1 MPLLN
6 TLVDGYRVVLAAPIT
21 QLSQLMGSN
30 LIIGDMVSIMG
41 SIGPGLSIMG
51 VLNDGLAASK
61 YRPCPLL
68 VKYVEARWLGQRT
81 KLGFYDFRGE
91 DRIPVPTR

>member
-6 TLVDGYRVVLAAPIT
+6 TLADGYGVVLAAPIT

-30 LIIGDMVSIMG
+30 LIIG
-41 SIGPGLSIMG
+41 PGRSMG
-51 VLNDGLAASK
+51 VLNDGLADSK

-68 VKYVEARWLGQRT
+68 VRYVEVGWLGQRT

-91 DRIPVPTR
+91 DGIPVPTR

>member
-30 LIIGDMVSIMG
+30 LIIG
-41 SIGPGLSIMG
+41 PGLSMG
-51 VLNDGLAASK
+51 VLNDGLAYSK

-68 VKYVEARWLGQRT
+68 VKYVEVGWLGQRT

-91 DRIPVPTR
+91 DTIPVPTR

>member
-1 MPLLN
+1 VPLLN

-30 LIIGDMVSIMG
+30 LIIG
-41 SIGPGLSIMG
+41 PGLSMG
-51 VLNDGLAASK
+51 VLNDGLAYSK

-68 VKYVEARWLGQRT
+68 VKYVEVGWLGQRT

-91 DRIPVPTR
+91 DTIPVPTR

>member
-30 LIIGDMVSIMG
+30 LIIG
-41 SIGPGLSIMG
+41 PGLSMG
-51 VLNDGLAASK
+51 VLNDGLAYSK
-61 YRPCPLL
+61 YRPCPRL
-68 VKYVEARWLGQRT
+68 VKYVEVGWLGQRT

-91 DRIPVPTR
+91 DTIPVPTR

>member
-30 LIIGDMVSIMG
+30 LIIG
-41 SIGPGLSIMG
+41 PGLSMG
-51 VLNDGLAASK
+51 VLNDGLAYSK

-68 VKYVEARWLGQRT
+68 VKYVEVGWLGQRT

-91 DRIPVPTR
+91 NTIPVPTR

>member
-1 MPLLN
+1 MN

-30 LIIGDMVSIMG
+30 LIIG
-41 SIGPGLSIMG
+41 PGLSMG
-51 VLNDGLAASK
+51 VLNDGLAYSK

-68 VKYVEARWLGQRT
+68 VKYVEVGWLGQRT

-91 DRIPVPTR
+91 DTIPVPTR

>member
-30 LIIGDMVSIMG
+30 LIIG
-41 SIGPGLSIMG
+41 PGLSMG
-51 VLNDGLAASK
+51 VLNDGLAYSK

-68 VKYVEARWLGQRT
+68 VKYVEVGWLGQRT
-81 KLGFYDFRGE
+81 KLGFYDFRGK
-91 DRIPVPTR
+91 DTIPVPTR